1 MISKLFKAQPPR
13 PAVVGR
19 TLCTLNRSKLST
31 AIEKQEEMKEMN
43 QLTALND
50 ALRITLE
57 DDPTACIFGED
68 VAFGGVFRV
77 TKDLREKFGEDRV
90 FNSPLSE
97 QGIVGFGIGM
107 ATLGHT
113 AIAEIQFADYIFPA
127 FDQIVNEASKYR
139 YRSGN
144 QWDCG
149 KLTIRCASSTVGHG
163 AIYHSQS
170 PEGFFAH
177 CPGLKLVY
185 PRDPY
190 TAKGLLRGSI
200 LDDNPVIFFESK
212 RLYQHPRM
220 QVPTNDYQL
229 ELGNAEVIQ
238 SGTDLTIIGWGAH
251 LHVIQQAVDMVAE
264 EGISCEI
271 IDLQTIM
278 PWDEQ
283 TIMESVTKT
292 GRLLITHEAPLSFGV
307 GAEIAA
313 TVQKELFLNLEAPV
327 HRVCGL
333 DTAVPLIF
341 EKFQTPNQ
349 FKVYQGIKEIMDY

>member
-1 MISKLFKAQPPR
+1 MLSKILKCKPR
-13 PAVVGR
+13 YEQINK
-19 TLCTLNRSKLST
+19 LLYLNNYKYSNGLEQ
-31 AIEKQEEMKEMN
+31 AEKEEMAEMN
-43 QLTALND
+43 QLSALND

-57 DDPTACIFGED
+57 QDPTACIFGED

-77 TKDLREKFGEDRV
+77 TKDLRDKFGADRI

-107 ATLGHT
+107 AAMGHT

-127 FDQIVNEASKYR
+127 FDQIINEGAKYR
-139 YRSGN
+139 YRSGS

-149 KLTIRCASSTVGHG
+149 KLTIRCASSAVGHG

-212 RLYQHPRM
+212 RLYQYPRM
-220 QVPTNDYQL
+220 QVPTNDFQI
-229 ELGNAEVIQ
+229 ELGNAEIIQ
-238 SGTDLTIIGWGAH
+238 PGDDLTIIGWGAH
-251 LHVIQQAVDMVAE
+251 LNTVQIAADMVAK

-271 IDLQTIM
+271 IDLQTIT

-283 TIMESVTKT
+283 TVINSVLKT

-313 TVQKELFLNLEAPV
+313 TIQKELFLNLEAPV

-341 EKFQTPNQ
+341 EKFQMPNQ
-349 FKVYQGIKEIMDY
+349 FKIYQGIKQLINY

>member
-1 MISKLFKAQPPR
+1 MQMLSKLCKYKPCHHQLNK
-13 PAVVGR
+13 
-19 TLCTLNRSKLST
+19 LCTFNRHNFSNGLDQQMAYDQTETKDV
-31 AIEKQEEMKEMN
+31 IEMN
-43 QLTALND
+43 QLQALND
-50 ALRITLE
+50 ALRITLKS
-57 DDPTACIFGED
+57 DPTAVIFGED

-77 TKDLREKFGEDRV
+77 TKGLRDEFGADRC

-107 ATLGHT
+107 AAYGHT

-127 FDQIVNEASKYR
+127 FDQIVNEGAKYR
-139 YRSGN
+139 YRSGG

-185 PRDPY
+185 PRSPH

-212 RLYQHPRM
+212 RLYQYPR
-220 QVPTNDYQL
+220 QEVSTSDFHI
-229 ELGNAEVIQ
+229 ELGNAEVI
-238 SGTDLTIIGWGAH
+238 SRGSDLTIIAWGAH
-251 LHVIQQAVDMVAE
+251 LGVVQHAVDMAAK

-271 IDLQTIM
+271 IDLQTIL
-278 PWDEQ
+278 PWDEE
-283 TIMESVTKT
+283 TIMHSVAKT
-292 GRLLITHEAPLSFGV
+292 GRLLVTHEAPLSFGV

-313 TVQKELFLNLEAPV
+313 TVQKELFLNLQAPV
-327 HRVCGL
+327 FRICGL

-341 EKFQTPNQ
+341 EKFQIPNQ
-349 FKVYQGIKEIMDY
+349 FK

>member
-1 MISKLFKAQPPR
+1 M
-13 PAVVGR
+13 V
-19 TLCTLNRSKLST
+19 
-31 AIEKQEEMKEMN
+31 EMN

-57 DDPTACIFGED
+57 QDPTACIFGED

-77 TKDLREKFGEDRV
+77 TKDLRAKFGEDRV

-107 ATLGHT
+107 ATMGHT

-127 FDQIVNEASKYR
+127 FDQIVNEAAKYR
-139 YRSGN
+139 YRSGA

-149 KLTIRCASSTVGHG
+149 RLTIRCASSAVGHG

-190 TAKGLLRGSI
+190 TSKGLLRGSI
-200 LDDNPVIFFESK
+200 LDNNPVIFFESK
-212 RLYQHPRM
+212 RLYQYPRM
-220 QVPTNDYQL
+220 KVPASDFQI
-229 ELGNAEVIQ
+229 ELGNAEVVQ
-238 SGTDLTIIGWGAH
+238 PGDDVTIIAWGAH
-251 LHVIQQAVDMVAE
+251 LQVVQIAADMAAK

-271 IDLQTIM
+271 IDLQTIL

-283 TIMESVTKT
+283 TVMDSVTKT
-292 GRLLITHEAPLSFGV
+292 GRLIISHEAPLSFGV

-313 TVQKELFLNLEAPV
+313 TVSKELFLNLEAPV
-327 HRVCGL
+327 SRICGL
-333 DTAVPLIF
+333 DTPVPLIF
-341 EKFQTPNQ
+341 ERFQMPNQ
-349 FKVYQGIKEIMDY
+349 FKIFQGIKEIMEY

>member
-1 MISKLFKAQPPR
+1 MITKLLTPAHQIARSLR
-13 PAVVGR
+13 PLHRHCSSLA
-19 TLCTLNRSKLST
+19 KDH
-31 AIEKQEEMKEMN
+31 QEALTEMN

-57 DDPTACIFGED
+57 QDPTACIFGED

-77 TKDLREKFGEDRV
+77 TKDLRDKFGADRV

-97 QGIVGFGIGM
+97 QGIVGFAIGM
-107 ATLGHT
+107 ATMGHT

-127 FDQIVNEASKYR
+127 FDQIVNEAAKYR

-144 QWDCG
+144 HWNCG

-212 RLYQHPRM
+212 RMYQHPR
-220 QVPTNDYQL
+220 QEVPSADYQI
-229 ELGNAEVIQ
+229 ELGNAEVIRA
-238 SGTDLTIIGWGAH
+238 GTDLTVIGWGAH
-251 LHVIQQAVDMVAE
+251 LGVIQQAAE
-264 EGISCEI
+264 MAAASDGVSCEI

-283 TIMESVTKT
+283 TVLDSVAKT
-292 GRLLITHEAPLSFGV
+292 GRLLISHEAPLSFGV

-341 EKFQTPNQ
+341 EKFQTPNH
-349 FKVYQGIKEIMDY
+349 FKIYQGIRDIVNY